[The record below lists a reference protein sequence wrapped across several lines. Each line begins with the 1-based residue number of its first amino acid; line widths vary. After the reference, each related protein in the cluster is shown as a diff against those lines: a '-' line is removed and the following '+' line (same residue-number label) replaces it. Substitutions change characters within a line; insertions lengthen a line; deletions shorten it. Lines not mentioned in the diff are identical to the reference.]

1 MMINRSGIPRG
12 ITQCHSGGT
21 ALQNQNWSQK
31 KFHFFPPHVF
41 VTCGWPCTTKPV
53 IHNGRTSPYR
63 PDRAILFFVVPV
75 YFVSDLRDGV
85 GARGFL

>member
-1 MMINRSGIPRG
+1 MPFGWHCVAKPKLI
-12 ITQCHSGGT
+12 
-21 ALQNQNWSQK
+21 AK

-53 IHNGRTSPYR
+53 IHNGRASSYR
-63 PDRAILFFVVPV
+63 PDRAILFFAVPV

-85 GARGFL
+85 GARL